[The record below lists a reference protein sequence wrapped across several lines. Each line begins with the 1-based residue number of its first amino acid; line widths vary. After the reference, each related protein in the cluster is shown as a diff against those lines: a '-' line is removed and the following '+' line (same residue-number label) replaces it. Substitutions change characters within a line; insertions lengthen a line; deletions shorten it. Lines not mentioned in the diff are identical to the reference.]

1 MPAMYENPIRFL
13 KELSKKVKE
22 GWVVLEFDYNR
33 ERVVVK
39 REDDLQ
45 RAVIRRGRLEWEELS
60 RREADVI
67 RGTDR
72 FFIV

>member
-1 MPAMYENPIRFL
+1 MPAMYENPVRFL
-13 KELSKKVKE
+13 KELSAKVNQ
-22 GWVVLEFDYNR
+22 GWVVLEFDYNK

-39 REDDLQ
+39 RDDDLQ
-45 RAVIRRGRLEWEELS
+45 KAVVKRGRLEWTDLT
-60 RREADVI
+60 RRESDII